1 MCELQRATT
10 VGVVTDSL
18 DDASERRQHLSPGP
32 PPHRPPRPALT
43 SSPTAYALGRLS
55 GHQPSAPVRRWTHAP
70 RSETAM
76 TQIAPRPRPGV
87 RTPLLREVYGRLLR
101 GLRTR
106 QGRTLAEV
114 AARAGISVAYLSEV
128 ERGLKEPSS
137 EVLEAVC
144 VALGSSI
151 TGLVGAAH
159 RELRDLTSEGT
170 GGRVLDL
177 TSRAGSSIAAPS
189 DAATGPVLLV
199 A

>member
-1 MCELQRATT
+1 
-10 VGVVTDSL
+10 
-18 DDASERRQHLSPGP
+18 
-32 PPHRPPRPALT
+32 
-43 SSPTAYALGRLS
+43 
-55 GHQPSAPVRRWTHAP
+55 
-70 RSETAM
+70 M
-76 TQIAPRPRPGV
+76 TQIAPRPGV
-87 RTPLLREVYGRLLR
+87 GTPLLREVYGRLLR

-159 RELRDLTSEGT
+159 RELRELAGDALT

-177 TSRAGSSIAAPS
+177 TSRVGSSIASPAEAPAPS
-189 DAATGPVLLV
+189 GTLADTRGSALLAA
-199 A
+199 

>member
-1 MCELQRATT
+1 
-10 VGVVTDSL
+10 
-18 DDASERRQHLSPGP
+18 
-32 PPHRPPRPALT
+32 
-43 SSPTAYALGRLS
+43 
-55 GHQPSAPVRRWTHAP
+55 
-70 RSETAM
+70 M
-76 TQIAPRPRPGV
+76 TQLAPRPQTTF

-170 GGRVLDL
+170 GGRVLAL
-177 TSRAGSSIAAPS
+177 TSRVGTSIATPS